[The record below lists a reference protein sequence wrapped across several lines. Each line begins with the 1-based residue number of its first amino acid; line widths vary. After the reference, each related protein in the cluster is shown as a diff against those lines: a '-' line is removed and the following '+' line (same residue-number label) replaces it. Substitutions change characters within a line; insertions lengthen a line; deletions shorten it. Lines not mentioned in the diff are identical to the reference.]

1 MKKTLPILLI
11 LISFSTSLFSQAK
24 SIAILLTSDTEQNTE
39 IDYNKTVNAFFTSHL
54 KKLPNVVISELDE
67 KVTDKAKEEIGNDSG
82 KFSDALTVNAA
93 LTKGIKDLVVIY
105 YSATLLENEMSA
117 GGVKKISYGCRL
129 NFYIQIVNTSTGEV
143 TTSKQFYGSVGTAI
157 ATKVNY
163 KTKDEAVKAAFET
176 SGPADYRDNT
186 TINVDNYFKKALSL

>member
-82 KFSDALTVNAA
+82 KFDR
-93 LTKGIKDLVVIY
+93 K
-105 YSATLLENEMSA
+105 
-117 GGVKKISYGCRL
+117 CRPHKR
-129 NFYIQIVNTSTGEV
+129 N
-143 TTSKQFYGSVGTAI
+143 
-157 ATKVNY
+157 
-163 KTKDEAVKAAFET
+163 
-176 SGPADYRDNT
+176 
-186 TINVDNYFKKALSL
+186 